1 MMEEENLNVV
11 TTQLLNILVIE
22 DEALVAAGLIKLL
35 QELLPNAQIHGAL
48 ASVREINLWFQE
60 NKLPDLIFA
69 DIQLSDGLSFT
80 ALEKIPSIS
89 PIIFTTAF
97 DAFALKAFR
106 LNSIDYLLKPI
117 ELADLQRAINKWSF
131 IYSKFQD
138 AAFVNQMRHFLAG
151 NQQEVKYKQR
161 LLVHQGKGMIPLA
174 ITEVAII
181 QKIEDLILA
190 VNKEGVQ
197 FITDFRSIDEIQEM
211 LDPKICFR
219 ANRQNLIFLSAL
231 TRFETHVSGKI
242 ATYIVHQNQEIGIS
256 KEKASAFKDWVGR

>member
-1 MMEEENLNVV
+1 MDIEKPNL
-11 TTQLLNILVIE
+11 TTNQLLNILIIE
-22 DEALVAAGLIKLL
+22 DEALVAAALIKLL
-35 QELLPNAQIHGAL
+35 QELIPNAQIHGPL
-48 ASVREINLWFQE
+48 ARIREINLWFQE
-60 NKLPDLIFA
+60 NELPDLILA

-131 IYSKFQD
+131 IHSKFQD
-138 AAFVNQMRHFLAG
+138 AAFVNQMRNFLAG
-151 NQQEVKYKQR
+151 NKQEVKYKQR

-174 ITEVAII
+174 IIDLALIEKV
-181 QKIEDLILA
+181 EDLILA

-197 FITDFRSIDEIQEM
+197 YITDFRSIDEIQEM

-219 ANRQNLIFLSAL
+219 ANRQNLIFLGSL

-242 ATYIVHQNQEIGIS
+242 AAYIIHQNQEIGVS
-256 KEKASAFKDWVGR
+256 KEKAAAFKDWVGR